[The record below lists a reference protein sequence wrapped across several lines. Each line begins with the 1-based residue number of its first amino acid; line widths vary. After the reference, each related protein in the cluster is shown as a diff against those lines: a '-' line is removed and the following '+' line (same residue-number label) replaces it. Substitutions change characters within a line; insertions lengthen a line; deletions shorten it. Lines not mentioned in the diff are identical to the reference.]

1 MSLNIHI
8 FFFFLSQFTIEMVP
22 CLASQKHRISWEIR
36 SIKRQQIKAKDSNN
50 VMVPDQRKR
59 DSCNFKRKTRKHW
72 NKQTNKHLQRLFD
85 SQNKSE
91 IGKNDKRL
99 PKNLFSPFFL
109 LEEFDISLVSPF
121 IKNWKNFYDLWAE
134 LVALVL

>member
-1 MSLNIHI
+1 MSEYTHL
-8 FFFFLSQFTIEMVP
+8 FLFLSQFTIEMVP

-72 NKQTNKHLQRLFD
+72 NKQTNKHLQRLFN

-99 PKNLFSPFFL
+99 PKNLFSPFFSTGRIWYFSGL
-109 LEEFDISLVSPF
+109 TFHKKLE
-121 IKNWKNFYDLWAE
+121 NFYDLWAE